1 MLLALTFPAID
12 PVAVS
17 IGPLAI
23 RWYALAY
30 VAGLILGWRAV
41 RGLAHRHPGVMSDKD
56 VDDLLLWATIGV
68 VLGGR
73 IGYVLVYNP
82 VYYLHHLGDIFA
94 IWQGGMSFHGGLV
107 GVTVAIYVFC
117 RMRKLRLLRVADL
130 VACQVPIG
138 LFFGRLA
145 NFINGELWGRPTDEP
160 WGMIFPDPRA
170 GGVPRHPSQLYQAL
184 LEGVLLYLILWQWRR
199 RTGARTRPGELTG
212 VFCMGYAVARIV
224 GELFREPDRQ
234 IGFLV
239 AGTTMGQLLSVPLF
253 LLGLWLFIRARRRAA
268 QST

>member
-68 VLGGR
+68 VVGGR
-73 IGYVLVYNP
+73 VGYVLVYNP
-82 VYYLHHLGDIFA
+82 VYYLHHLSDVFA

-107 GVTVAIYVFC
+107 GVTVAIVIFC
-117 RMRKLRLLRVADL
+117 RMRKLRLLRVSDL

-138 LFFGRLA
+138 LFFGRIA
-145 NFINGELWGRPTDEP
+145 NFINGELWGRPTDVS

-170 GGVPRHPSQLYQAL
+170 GGIPRHPSQLYQAL

-212 VFCMGYAVARIV
+212 VFCMGYAIARII
-224 GELFREPDRQ
+224 GEFFRQPDPQ
-234 IGFLV
+234 LGFLFG
-239 AGTTMGQLLSVPLF
+239 GTTMGQLLSVPLF
-253 LLGLWLFIRARRRAA
+253 LLGLWLFIRARLRAA
-268 QST
+268 QKT

>member
-68 VLGGR
+68 VVGGR
-73 IGYVLVYNP
+73 VGYVLVYNP
-82 VYYLHHLGDIFA
+82 VYYLHHLSDVFA

-107 GVTVAIYVFC
+107 GVMLAIIVFC
-117 RMRKLRLLRVADL
+117 RMRKLRLLRVSDL

-212 VFCMGYAVARIV
+212 VFCMGYALARIV
-224 GELFREPDRQ
+224 GELFRQPDPQ
-234 IGFLV
+234 LGFLI

-253 LLGLWLFIRARRRAA
+253 LLGLWLFIRARWRAA
-268 QST
+268 RQT